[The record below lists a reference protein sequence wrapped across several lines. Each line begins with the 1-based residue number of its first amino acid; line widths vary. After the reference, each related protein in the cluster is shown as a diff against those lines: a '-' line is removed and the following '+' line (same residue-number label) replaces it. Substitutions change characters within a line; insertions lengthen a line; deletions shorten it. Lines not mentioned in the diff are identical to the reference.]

1 MPYQMRDVHAI
12 RRDALEAMAVRGI
25 SARQIMRDTGISHVT
40 VNRFL
45 RGDGDTRPQTVV
57 KLCLHLGLKWHS
69 NHEDSER
76 VVAA

>member
-1 MPYQMRDVHAI
+1 MPYEMRDVRDI
-12 RRDALEAMAVRGI
+12 RRDALEMMAVRGI

-57 KLCLHLGLKWHS
+57 KLCLYLALDWHS
-69 NHEDSER
+69 TVGGQE
-76 VVAA
+76 VASA